1 VRDERFALLV
11 TLPVAIFLL
20 AWVVYPIGYSFWLSI
35 NNFVVQNGAL
45 TAVFAGASNYVQA
58 VQDPSV
64 QRSFYITLEIDALG
78 IILTVA
84 MALSI
89 ALVLN
94 EVLPISGF
102 WKVVA
107 LLPWAISDFGTGVV
121 WKWIW
126 IGGYG
131 LFNGLL
137 THLGFPSNISGFI
150 TTQTAIPIV
159 AVAYA
164 WHLAPLGA
172 FFLLASLS
180 VIPQDLYNAAKIDG
194 ANFFQRFRRV
204 TYPFIRYS
212 LLITLVIATLF
223 ITDTIDEVLTIT
235 GGGPGVATATL
246 TYQIYSQ
253 AFVLFNLG
261 YSAAISYLTL
271 AFVIALAS
279 TWFRLLTRRH

>member
-1 VRDERFALLV
+1 MRDSRFALLV
-11 TLPVAIFLL
+11 TIPVAIFLL

-35 NNFVVQNGAL
+35 NNFVVRNGQLTSVFVGGQNYIMAL
-45 TAVFAGASNYVQA
+45 
-58 VQDPSV
+58 QDPNV
-64 QRSFYITLEIDALG
+64 QQSFITTLVVDGEG
-78 IILTVA
+78 ITLTVA
-84 MALSI
+84 LALTI

-131 LFNGLL
+131 LFNGFL
-137 THLGFPSNISGFI
+137 THLGYPSNISGSI
-150 TTQTAIPIV
+150 TTQTAIPII

-172 FFLLASLS
+172 FFLLASLT
-180 VIPQDLYNAAKIDG
+180 VIPEDLYRAAKVDG
-194 ANFFQRFRRV
+194 ANFFDRFRRITV
-204 TYPFIRYS
+204 PFITYS

-235 GGGPGVATATL
+235 GGGPGTASSTL

-253 AFVLFNLG
+253 TFVLFNLG
-261 YSAAISYLTL
+261 YGAAISYITL
-271 AFVIALAS
+271 LFVIVFAS
-279 TWFRLLTRRH
+279 SWFVLLTRRH